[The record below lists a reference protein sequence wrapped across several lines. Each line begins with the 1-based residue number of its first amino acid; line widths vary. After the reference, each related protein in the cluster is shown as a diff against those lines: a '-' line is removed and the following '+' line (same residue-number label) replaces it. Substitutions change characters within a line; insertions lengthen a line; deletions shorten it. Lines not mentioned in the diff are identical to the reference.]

1 MQPPPPCCT
10 IKCQVGSRLSA
21 ASRGHLPLHSAAP
34 ACLKSAVCLFVSR
47 TEPDTSG
54 IRIIPELE
62 EEGWF
67 AFGDM
72 WRDIPCE
79 SACSGQHQGGAGKAD
94 AVHKG
99 HLMLTSSSA
108 GQLTLPAHLA
118 CSPCL
123 ASSPGLLTCSLPTP
137 PCLHLFR

>member
-1 MQPPPPCCT
+1 MCETNC
-10 IKCQVGSRLSA
+10 A
-21 ASRGHLPLHSAAP
+21 AT
-34 ACLKSAVCLFVSR
+34 FSR

-79 SACSGQHQGGAGKAD
+79 SASGG
-94 AVHKG
+94 
-99 HLMLTSSSA
+99 
-108 GQLTLPAHLA
+108 
-118 CSPCL
+118 
-123 ASSPGLLTCSLPTP
+123 
-137 PCLHLFR
+137 